1 MLELASDLFSTD
13 PVYSQTL
20 ARLFYIKVKEDN
32 KYEEARKWAE
42 EAIKRDPRNSY
53 IRDTLGQVHKNH
65 LLNDTKKQFSDV
77 NVRLAIAQ
85 SAIKAFKDE
94 EKAAENES
102 EDYTEFNYRG
112 LFGFLQVCKIIH
124 PKTPLEQSD
133 QEYSKFISGLKG
145 DVETK
150 YDFFEWYLAFSRP
163 RIEKAGPDYIRRDTE
178 KCYKLY
184 CTQGKQNKEMALN
197 EKKSF
202 GGLLNFLKSD
212 INVLKENLEGGGG
225 GATNLKLHEIINYD
239 FGDL

>member
-1 MLELASDLFSTD
+1 MFSKLIIDIINESENNTNQCIRLLELASDLFSTD

-65 LLNDTKKQFSDV
+65 LLNDTKKQFSDL

-124 PKTPLEQSD
+124 PKH
-133 QEYSKFISGLKG
+133 
-145 DVETK
+145 
-150 YDFFEWYLAFSRP
+150 
-163 RIEKAGPDYIRRDTE
+163 
-178 KCYKLY
+178 
-184 CTQGKQNKEMALN
+184 
-197 EKKSF
+197 
-202 GGLLNFLKSD
+202 LLNSLIKNTVSSSVVSKVMWRRNMISLNGTWHSQEQGMKKQAQTTFVEILKS
-212 INVLKENLEGGGG
+212 
-225 GATNLKLHEIINYD
+225 ATSYIVRRESRIKKWP
-239 FGDL
+239 